1 MYLDSNVVI
10 RLVEGTPS
18 IRVPLEQ
25 RLSHFLGKPQSLVTS
40 RLTRLECRSKPL
52 RDGTTQILAAFDQF
66 FNGIELQIVEL
77 TSSIVEYATELR
89 ALYNLKS
96 PAALHLS
103 SAIQSGS
110 AIFLTADR
118 GLARCREITVEI
130 L

>member
-10 RLVEGTPS
+10 RLVEGLPS
-18 IRVPLEQ
+18 TRSPLEQ
-25 RLSHFLGKPQSLVTS
+25 RLSHFLVKPQSLMTS

-52 RDGTTQILAAFDQF
+52 RLGAIQILAAFDQF

-77 TSSIVEYATELR
+77 TASIVEYATELR
-89 ALYNLKS
+89 AVYNLKS
-96 PAALHLS
+96 PDALHLS

-110 AIFLTADR
+110 AIFLTADQ